1 MTRDTCGALRARLE
15 ERRAQLAALH
25 ARKSFIIELR
35 RRLEDRRR
43 GLEEKGEDEDEDEDE
58 EWATVTAD
66 DVDTL
71 RSTAM
76 VIETTALDHEPG
88 GSSSPFSTSFSF
100 SSSSDGGGGESRR
113 RVPSAV
119 PPSFDDLEVDVDDL
133 EGCTA
138 AELNT
143 KLIECTRMCA
153 RAAEGVKE
161 LRQEVID
168 RRRWDEMES
177 GVETRDVLENG
188 VRRADMEMLLGRPV
202 TKADVDAS
210 LAIPAVERARIVG
223 GYDIE
228 RARLTGTHEY
238 VKQLP
243 GPPSS

>member
-88 GSSSPFSTSFSF
+88 GSSSPFSPSSSF
-100 SSSSDGGGGESRR
+100 SSSDGGGGESRR